1 MMGVGVGSDGLDDGA
16 NELLVAWVVHV
27 VVMSEV
33 TGFFFFGSRVV
44 LRMHDNGVTRGA
56 AEISLVMAFGV
67 GEIELGR
74 SGAYRAIHR
83 WSIGK
88 EWENCCVIYVSLKMP
103 NEVTIRVSPEV
114 AATPELLRKEVE
126 RVLGGRGMHQP
137 EEIIGV
143 HVRRRSI
150 DARGRTPVVQ
160 LQVQVFGEGEQAE
173 WEQVQRAVYE
183 SEAVFLPEYPDVRE
197 AQEVHIV
204 GAGPAGL
211 FAALRLLEQ
220 GVKPV
225 VWERGKNVRE
235 RIADLKGINVDHVVN
250 PDSNYCFGEGGAGT
264 YSDGKLY
271 TRAKKRGNVRRILE
285 LLVGFGAVPEILV
298 EAHPHIGTNKL
309 PKIIAA
315 MRECILEHGG
325 EINFGHRVVD
335 VVLEGDGDSR
345 RIAGLEVMKIDDAP
359 VRNIPAKHVILATG
373 HSARDIF
380 ELLVRREIAV
390 EAKPLAIGVR
400 VEHPQALIDSIQY
413 SCESR
418 GEYLPAAP
426 YSVVHQVEGR
436 GVYSFCM
443 CPGGVVAPC
452 ATKPGEIVTNGWSSS
467 RRARSTANSG
477 IVVEL
482 ELADFE
488 AYQAE
493 HGPLAAMAFQAD
505 IERKAW
511 EAGGRTQTAPA
522 QRLVDFV
529 EGRVSKDLPKTSYS
543 PGLRSVDLA
552 EVLPG
557 FIVERLREGFVAFDK
572 KMKGFLT
579 NEAVVHA
586 PETRTSSPVR
596 IPRDEERLVHPQVS
610 GLYPCGEGAGYAG
623 GIISAAMDG
632 ERVAE
637 AVVRSVRGE

>member
-1 MMGVGVGSDGLDDGA
+1 
-16 NELLVAWVVHV
+16 
-27 VVMSEV
+27 
-33 TGFFFFGSRVV
+33 
-44 LRMHDNGVTRGA
+44 
-56 AEISLVMAFGV
+56 
-67 GEIELGR
+67 
-74 SGAYRAIHR
+74 
-83 WSIGK
+83 
-88 EWENCCVIYVSLKMP
+88 MP
-103 NEVTIRVSPEV
+103 NELTLRVSPKV
-114 AATPELLRKEVE
+114 AATSELLRKEVE
-126 RVLGGRGMHQP
+126 NVLRWKGLLQP
-137 EEIIGV
+137 EKIRGI
-143 HVRRRSI
+143 HVCKRSI
-150 DARGRTPVVQ
+150 DARGRTPVMQ
-160 LQVQVFGEGEQAE
+160 LQVQVFGESEVAE
-173 WEQVQRAVYE
+173 WKAVQRALNEPRAMY
-183 SEAVFLPEYPDVRE
+183 LPEYPDVRE
-197 AQEVHIV
+197 AEEVHVV

-211 FAALRLLEQ
+211 FSALRLLEQ

-235 RIADLKGINVDHVVN
+235 RIKDLKGINVQHVVN

-271 TRAKKRGNVRRILE
+271 TRAKKRGDVRRILE
-285 LLVGFGAVPEILV
+285 LLVSFGAVPEILV

-315 MRECILEHGG
+315 MRKCILAHGG
-325 EINFGHRVVD
+325 QVNFGHRVVD
-335 VVLEGDGDSR
+335 VLLEGVDVSPESSEENLGIIDGLRESR
-345 RIAGLEVMKIDDAP
+345 RIVGLKVMEVWNDVGGGAGAVACKNENTSI
-359 VRNIPAKHVILATG
+359 RNIPANHVILATG

-380 ELLVRREIAV
+380 ELLVRREITLK
-390 EAKPLAIGVR
+390 AKPLAIGVR

-413 SCESR
+413 KCKSR

-452 ATKPGEIVTNGWSSS
+452 ATRPGEIVTNGWSSS

-482 ELADFE
+482 ELADFKAYE
-488 AYQAE
+488 AEY
-493 HGPLAAMAFQAD
+493 GPLAAMAFQAE

-511 EAGGRTQTAPA
+511 VAGGRMQIAPA

-529 EGRVSKDLPKTSYS
+529 EGRVSRDLPKTSYA
-543 PGLRSVDLA
+543 PGLRSVNLA
-552 EVLPG
+552 EVLPD
-557 FIVERLREGFVAFDK
+557 FIVKHLREGFLAFNR
-572 KMKGFLT
+572 KMKGYLT
-579 NEAVVHA
+579 NEAVVFA
-586 PETRTSSPVR
+586 PETRTSSPVK
-596 IPRDEERLVHPQVS
+596 IPREPVQLVHPEVQ

-637 AVVRSVRGE
+637 AVVRSLRGE

>member
-1 MMGVGVGSDGLDDGA
+1 MA
-16 NELLVAWVVHV
+16 I
-27 VVMSEV
+27 
-33 TGFFFFGSRVV
+33 
-44 LRMHDNGVTRGA
+44 GA
-56 AEISLVMAFGV
+56 AIIALSIPFSV
-67 GEIELGR
+67 GMVKMGSCR
-74 SGAYRAIHR
+74 ANGAIHKYI
-83 WSIGK
+83 IGNVRK
-88 EWENCCVIYVSLKMP
+88 ICCVIYVSLNMP
-103 NEVTIRVSPEV
+103 NELILRVSPEI
-114 AATPELLRKEVE
+114 AAKPELLYNEVE
-126 RVLGGRGMHQP
+126 RVLGEHSSHEP
-137 EEIIGV
+137 ERILRI
-143 HVRRRSI
+143 HVCKRSI
-150 DARGRTPVVQ
+150 DARGKVPVIQ
-160 LQVQVFGEGEQAE
+160 LQVQVFGADEEAE
-173 WEQVQRAVYE
+173 WKTLQRAISEPREVY
-183 SEAVFLPEYPDVRE
+183 LPEYQDVHKAE
-197 AQEVHIV
+197 EVHVI

-225 VWERGKNVRE
+225 VWERGKDVRK
-235 RIADLKGINVDHVVN
+235 RVKDLKGINVNHVVH

-271 TRAKKRGNVRRILE
+271 TRAKKRGDLSRILE
-285 LLVGFGAVPEILV
+285 LLVGFGAVPDILV

-309 PKIIAA
+309 PKIITAI
-315 MRECILEHGG
+315 RECILEYGG
-325 EINFGHRVVD
+325 EIHFGHRVVD
-335 VVLEGDGDSR
+335 VVLEGVGDYR
-345 RIAGLEVMKIDDAP
+345 RIAGLEVIEIDDGSFEGIIENED
-359 VRNIPAKHVILATG
+359 VRKIPAKHVILATG

-380 ELLVRREIAV
+380 ELLVQREIAV

-418 GEYLPAAP
+418 GEYLPAAS
-426 YSVVHQVEGR
+426 YSVVHQVKGR

-482 ELADFE
+482 ELVDFKAYE
-488 AYQAE
+488 AK
-493 HGPLAAMAFQAD
+493 HGPLAAMAFQAN

-511 EAGGRTQTAPA
+511 EAGGGTQTAPA

-529 EGRVSKDLPKTSYS
+529 EGRVSKDLPKTSYA
-543 PGLRSVDLA
+543 PGLRSVNLNQ
-552 EVLPG
+552 VLPE
-557 FIVERLREGFVAFDK
+557 FIVKRLREGFRVIDR
-572 KMKGFLT
+572 KMKGYLT

-596 IPRDEERLVHPQVS
+596 IPRDPERLVHPEVS